1 MLVKTKEKYEYD
13 MLGRIIKEE
22 VNDEKSTKLIYSYDA
37 RGNVINYKD
46 AKGKIFNRTYNKTDN
61 LISETIV
68 DNNSEKENWS
78 YEYDEA
84 GALKSVTGGNNTVY
98 YNGAESD
105 YQPDAYG
112 NTKREYWSK
121 TGYEMEYVYDT
132 LNRLISVKTPD
143 GKSENYTYNKNSQIT
158 AINGLIKGT
167 LSYDKSK
174 LDTVSLECGIKKSLS
189 YNDAGLIS
197 EYVNKVVA

>member
-46 AKGKIFNRTYNKTDN
+46 AKEIIFNRTYNKTDN

-121 TGYEMEYVYDT
+121 TGYAMDYVYDT
-132 LNRLISVKTPD
+132 LTRLISVKTPD

-158 AINGLIKGT
+158 AEN
-167 LSYDKSK
+167 
-174 LDTVSLECGIKKSLS
+174 
-189 YNDAGLIS
+189 
-197 EYVNKVVA
+197 VNIDVA